1 MGSEYE
7 AFFEYEEEVC
17 RRPYDIHGWLRY
29 LGVIAANMQS
39 RDLSTFRNQIYDRAL
54 KVTPRSYKL
63 WKMYLDEKAL
73 NLRGKRIDST
83 DFESLLHSYERCLMH
98 LSRMPRIW
106 LDYVALLQHLRRIT
120 QTRHVLDRALR
131 ALPITQHNRIW
142 TVYLQFACDS
152 GIHSLGVRTYQRY
165 LQLEPSK
172 SEDFVE
178 YLVSIKNYR
187 IASLQLVKIL
197 DEADRNP
204 PRKSLHALWMEL
216 CDIISLYPDQL
227 ENSLNVEDILRSG
240 MKRFTDEVGRLWC
253 SLATYYIRLG
263 SFESARNIYEEGIQT
278 VLTVRDFSMIY
289 DAYVQFL
296 EAMTTAEM
304 RVADEENE
312 ESESKDSNRS
322 QVDRLLQ
329 IYEQVADRRPLLLN
343 SVLLRQNPHNVR
355 EWEKRVAF
363 YAEKAP
369 LKAIQTYAE
378 AVKTIKP
385 QKAKGKLHGLWI
397 KFANFYDKH
406 GRLEDARTIFSK
418 ATEVAYRSDEELA
431 AIYNAWVELE
441 LLHECFDEALALAR
455 SACTMEEDAK
465 AVLRKR
471 SAFTTRQRLHTN
483 VNIWKLRLD
492 LEESLGNY
500 KSTREAY
507 EKAFELRIIT
517 AQMIINYA
525 AYLEEHKYFEDS
537 FRAFERGLDI
547 FPKFPHARELWD
559 TYLTKFVNRYKE
571 SKLERARDLYEQAVK
586 AVPVTAAKDFYLK
599 YIDFEEKYGML
610 RNVMALFD
618 RATDEIGQAPCSS
631 AGQDQMEMFQLYV
644 QKAQK
649 YFGVAKVREV
659 YQRGI
664 DKLPDAFVVPL
675 CLNFATLEIKLG
687 EIDRARAI
695 YTHASQ
701 FADPRKHEESF
712 WKLWHDFE
720 VAHGSEL
727 TFLEMLRIKRSVV
740 AQYAHVNYHIADVV
754 PASAANGNAF
764 VSGNAS
770 SARYPLDAMSSL
782 ETQLEHDGASVSKR
796 SADSL
801 EMDEAHSSKKAKVEA
816 IVNEEE
822 IDLDDLQDEES
833 DIEIEKQE
841 MPAFCNE

>member
-1 MGSEYE
+1 
-7 AFFEYEEEVC
+7 
-17 RRPYDIHGWLRY
+17 
-29 LGVIAANMQS
+29 MQFK
-39 RDLSTFRNQIYDRAL
+39 DHYNLRNQIYDRAL
-54 KVTPRSYKL
+54 KLMPRSYKL
-63 WKMYLDEKAL
+63 WKMYLDELGIK
-73 NLRGKRIDST
+73 LRGKRIDAIE
-83 DFESLLHSYERCLMH
+83 FESLIKSYERCLMH

-106 LDYVALLQHLRRIT
+106 LNYVALLQHLRRIT
-120 QTRHVLDRALR
+120 QTRHVLDRALQV
-131 ALPITQHNRIW
+131 LPITQHKRIW
-142 TVYLQFACDS
+142 EVYLQFSCDS
-152 GIHSLGVRTYQRY
+152 GIQLLGVRTYQRY
-165 LQLEPSK
+165 LQLEPSNI
-172 SEDFVE
+172 EDFVE

-187 IASLQLVKIL
+187 LASLQLVRIL
-197 DEADRNP
+197 NEADKTP
-204 PRKSLHALWMEL
+204 PKKSIHALWMQL
-216 CDIISLYPDQL
+216 CEIISLYPDQL
-227 ENSLNVEDILRSG
+227 ENSMNVEEILRSG

-253 SLATYYIRLG
+253 SLATYHIRLG
-263 SFESARNIYEEGIQT
+263 MFESARNIYEEGIQT

-304 RVADEENE
+304 RLADEEVE
-312 ESESKDSNRS
+312 KPDSSDSERS

-378 AVKTIKP
+378 AVKTITP
-385 QKAKGKLHGLWI
+385 RKAKGKLHGLWI
-397 KFANFYDKH
+397 QFAYFYDQH

-441 LLHECFDEALALAR
+441 LRHECFDEALELAR
-455 SACTMEEDAK
+455 SACTMVEDPK
-465 AVLRKR
+465 VVLRKR
-471 SAFTTRQRLHTN
+471 STITAQHRLHTN
-483 VNIWKLRLD
+483 VSIWKLRLD
-492 LEESLGNY
+492 LEESLGDY

-547 FPKFPHARELWD
+547 FTKFPHARELWD

-571 SKLERARDLYEQAVK
+571 TKLERARDLYEQAVK
-586 AVPVTAAKDFYLK
+586 AVPINAAKDFYLK

-618 RATDEIGQAPCSS
+618 RATDEIGQSSNSS
-631 AGQDQMEMFQLYV
+631 AGQDQMEMYQLYI

-664 DKLPDAFVVPL
+664 DKLPDASVVPL

-701 FADPRKHEESF
+701 FADPRKHEDSF

-754 PASAANGNAF
+754 PATSSEANGNTF

-782 ETQLEHDGASVSKR
+782 ETQLNEEHDVDSHTKR
-796 SADSL
+796 CAENSDI
-801 EMDEAHSSKKAKVEA
+801 EQAHASKKVKVEA
-816 IVNEEE
+816 AVNEEE
-822 IDLDDLQDEES
+822 IDLDDLQDNEEK
-833 DIEIEKQE
+833 DFEIEKQA
-841 MPAFCNE
+841 MPDFCND